1 MCEIVKKSK
10 EGISI
15 TVVLNLHMPI
25 QIILAVSK
33 AAIEILLPASLTRT
47 RQILL
52 SFFILRNRGLVRLRN
67 MTSRVELRTM
77 GFKSMLLLTALQH
90 RC

>member
-33 AAIEILLPASLTRT
+33 AAIEILLS
-47 RQILL
+47 
-52 SFFILRNRGLVRLRN
+52 
-67 MTSRVELRTM
+67 
-77 GFKSMLLLTALQH
+77 
-90 RC
+90 